1 MKTKILTTQKT
12 CILLSALILSVNFG
26 LAQTANKFR
35 MIHVKDLTQMMKTT
49 PTKVAVFDA
58 NSEQTR
64 TKDGIIPGAKLLTS
78 YDKYDVTNELPT
90 DKTTALV
97 FYCANTKCT
106 ASHEAANRA
115 IEAGFTNVNVMSD
128 GIQGWKKS
136 GQTVAKP

>member
-1 MKTKILTTQKT
+1 MKTKILNTQKT
-12 CILLSALILSVNFG
+12 CILLSALILSVNF
-26 LAQTANKFR
+26 AFAKTANKFH
-35 MIHVKDLTQMMKTT
+35 MIHVKDLTQMMKAE
-49 PTKVAVFDA
+49 PAKVAVFDA

-64 TKDGIIPGAKLLTS
+64 KNDGIIPGAKLLTS
-78 YDKYDVTNELPT
+78 YDKYDVAGELPT
-90 DKTTALV
+90 DKTTKLV